1 MQAAGEIVGRA
12 LQAVKAAAGPG
23 VSTAELDAVA
33 EQTIRDA
40 GAIPTFQGYQGFPA
54 SICASVNDVIVHG
67 IPSATTVLAEGD
79 LVSIDCGATLDG
91 WVGDSAWTFGIGEV
105 ADDVDKLNKATEW
118 VLMEGMKAMVPD
130 NRLTDVS
137 HALEVATRQAENKFG
152 VTLGI
157 VEGYGG
163 HGIGRTM
170 HEDPYLANEG
180 KSGRGPII
188 QEGSVLAIE
197 PMLTLGTTRSEVRE
211 DGWTVVT
218 LDGSWASHWEHTVAA
233 TAGGPRILT
242 PRRSSLS

>member
-67 IPSATTVLAEGD
+67 IPSTATVLAEGD
-79 LVSIDCGATLDG
+79 LVSIDCGATLNG